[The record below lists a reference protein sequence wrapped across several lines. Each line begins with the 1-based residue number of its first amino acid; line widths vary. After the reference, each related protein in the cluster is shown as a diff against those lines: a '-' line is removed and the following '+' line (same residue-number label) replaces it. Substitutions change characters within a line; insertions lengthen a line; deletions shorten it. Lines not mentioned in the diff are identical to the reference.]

1 MNQRLQQ
8 FLDLENISPAK
19 LSEILNVQRSNISHI
34 LNGRNK
40 PSYDFICRM
49 LSKFPSLN
57 ADWLLTGKG
66 KPYKENYTPIYSTE
80 ENLSGS
86 KNLHST
92 TAEDSLSHN
101 NESKT
106 GENSLFALNENNMVN
121 PVNLGYTTDNKS
133 NNTSTNDSE
142 LNENPINAQ
151 EFGGYKEKRKVKSV
165 IIFYDDGSFDELKPE
180 K

>member
-49 LSKFPSLN
+49 LSKFPTLN

-66 KPYKENYTPIYSTE
+66 KPYKENFPPIYSAE

-86 KNLHST
+86 KNIYT
-92 TAEDSLSHN
+92 NTAKESLSYN
-101 NESKT
+101 NEPKT
-106 GENSLFALNENNMVN
+106 GENSLFALNEDNMVT
-121 PVNLGYTTDNKS
+121 PANLGYSADNKS
-133 NNTSTNDSE
+133 NNISTNDSE
-142 LNENPINAQ
+142 LIENPINTQ
-151 EFGGYKEKRKVKSV
+151 EFGGYKEKRRVKSV

>member
-40 PSYDFICRM
+40 PSYEFICRM

-57 ADWLLTGKG
+57 ADWLLTGRG
-66 KPYKENYTPIYSTE
+66 KPYKESFPPTFETGRLTDNESNRHIVAAEKGNGLSALNDYDTASKDTTSHQNENEDDTLPDNHRELS
-80 ENLSGS
+80 ENLKITDAGMVIR
-86 KNLHST
+86 
-92 TAEDSLSHN
+92 
-101 NESKT
+101 
-106 GENSLFALNENNMVN
+106 EN
-121 PVNLGYTTDNKS
+121 
-133 NNTSTNDSE
+133 
-142 LNENPINAQ
+142 
-151 EFGGYKEKRKVKSV
+151 RKVKSV
-165 IIFYDDGSFDELKPE
+165 VIFYDDGSFDELKPE

>member
-8 FLDLENISPAK
+8 FLDLENITPAK

-57 ADWLLTGKG
+57 ADWLITGRG
-66 KPYKENYTPIYSTE
+66 KPYKESFSPTFETVRQAEHETNGHKMAAE
-80 ENLSGS
+80 REN
-86 KNLHST
+86 
-92 TAEDSLSHN
+92 A
-101 NESKT
+101 
-106 GENSLFALNENNMVN
+106 LFALNDYDYGGND
-121 PVNLGYTTDNKS
+121 TTPHQ
-133 NNTSTNDSE
+133 
-142 LNENPINAQ
+142 NENEDNTLPDNNSKLSENLKNTDTDTVIR
-151 EFGGYKEKRKVKSV
+151 EKRKIKSV
-165 IIFYDDGSFDELKPE
+165 VIFYNDGSFDELKPE

>member
-66 KPYKENYTPIYSTE
+66 KPYKESFPPIYSTE

-86 KNLHST
+86 KNIYT
-92 TAEDSLSHN
+92 TKDNHSHN
-101 NESKT
+101 NELKT

-121 PVNLGYTTDNKS
+121 PVNLGYSTDNKG
-133 NNTSTNDSE
+133 NNISTNDSE

-151 EFGGYKEKRKVKSV
+151 KFGGYKEKRKVKSV